1 MMSETFFKV
10 TNVRTNQFLDVSRKD
25 PTTVIGTIRDING
38 HVVYMA
44 QWKEVRAVSQEAYD
58 AISKQLENSEVA
70 LKFAKKGL
78 QNKNIVIAVISG
90 VLVVALAGGGYLF
103 FKNKEIKDKLSKVES
118 ENEELRLTN
127 EVLIDE
133 NTQLKMTIE
142 EIKIELDSLREKM
155 KTTILNPDEAR
166 KFMRLQQAWLAA

>member
-38 HVVYMA
+38 HVVNMA

-78 QNKNIVIAVISG
+78 QNKNIV
-90 VLVVALAGGGYLF
+90 
-103 FKNKEIKDKLSKVES
+103 
-118 ENEELRLTN
+118 
-127 EVLIDE
+127 
-133 NTQLKMTIE
+133 
-142 EIKIELDSLREKM
+142 
-155 KTTILNPDEAR
+155 
-166 KFMRLQQAWLAA
+166 